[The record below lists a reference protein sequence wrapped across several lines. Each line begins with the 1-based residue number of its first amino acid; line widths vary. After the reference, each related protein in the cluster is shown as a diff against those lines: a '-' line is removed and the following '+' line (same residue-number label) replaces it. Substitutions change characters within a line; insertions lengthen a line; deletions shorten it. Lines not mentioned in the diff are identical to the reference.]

1 MPLLWCS
8 SVHHSGFSSRRP
20 GFKSRQEHQF
30 SCKSHLTGNTRE
42 LKSHHHLAV
51 MGVDV
56 TLDVEA
62 IRADFPILS
71 RKLPNGKQLVYFD
84 NAATSQKP
92 KCVIDAMSQY
102 YSEYNSNAHRANHTL
117 ADEAT
122 TALESARSSISSYFG
137 TSPDQM
143 VYTSGATEAINLVSY
158 AWARENLSKDDVIV
172 LTEMEHHADI
182 VPWQQLSKEKG
193 VEVRYVPIDTDSFT
207 LDMAAFEIAVDGA
220 SLVCVVHTSNVLGI
234 RNPIEKI
241 IELSHSNGARVLLDC
256 AQGAPHE
263 KIRFDDS
270 GVDFV
275 AISAHKM
282 GGPTG
287 IGCLL
292 VKKDVMSQMGPFMT
306 GGSMIK
312 TVSTLGSTFQEGH
325 ALFETGTPRI
335 AEAIGWGAA
344 VEWLEK
350 FDMKDVHS
358 HINKIASWTA
368 ERISNIDGI
377 TVYGDPSRSDSSG
390 AVSFLHDSIQ
400 SQDLALL
407 LDEGGFAVRT
417 GHHCAQP
424 LMDALGV
431 PSTNRAS
438 FWLYN
443 TMEEAEAFVN
453 HLDYVVGR
461 FSDK

>member
-1 MPLLWCS
+1 MACLPIHEFKTHNLLRW
-8 SVHHSGFSSRRP
+8 SVDD
-20 GFKSRQEHQF
+20 
-30 SCKSHLTGNTRE
+30 
-42 LKSHHHLAV
+42 
-51 MGVDV
+51 MGM
-56 TLDVEA
+56 DVES
-62 IRADFPILS
+62 IRKDFPILD

-92 KCVIDAMSQY
+92 QCVIDAMSEY

-122 TALESARSSISSYFG
+122 TALEGARKSISTFFG
-137 TSPDQM
+137 TSPEQM

-158 AWARENLSKDDVIV
+158 AWARENLSSGDVIV

-193 VEVRYVPIDTDSFT
+193 VEVRYVPIDTESFT
-207 LDMAAFEIAVDGA
+207 LDMDAFEVAVSGA

-234 RNPIEKI
+234 RNPIERI
-241 IELSHSNGARVLLDC
+241 VELSHSQGARVLLDC

-263 KIRFDDS
+263 RISFDQS

-275 AISAHKM
+275 VISAHKM

-292 VKKDVMSQMGPFMT
+292 VKRDAMEQMSPFMT

-312 TVSTLGSTFQEGH
+312 TVSVEGSTFQEGH
-325 ALFETGTPRI
+325 AMLETGTPRI

-344 VEWLEK
+344 VEWLDRH
-350 FDMKDVHS
+350 DMKEIHS
-358 HINKIASWTA
+358 HINRIASWTA
-368 ERISNIDGI
+368 EQISEIDGI
-377 TVYGDPSRSDSSG
+377 TVYGDPTRGDSSG
-390 AVSFLHDSIQ
+390 AVSFLHESIQ

-443 TMEEAEAFVN
+443 TMDEAEAFVE
-453 HLDYVVGR
+453 HMRYVVDR

>member
-1 MPLLWCS
+1 MP
-8 SVHHSGFSSRRP
+8 
-20 GFKSRQEHQF
+20 
-30 SCKSHLTGNTRE
+30 
-42 LKSHHHLAV
+42 
-51 MGVDV
+51 
-56 TLDVEA
+56 LDVES
-62 IRADFPILS
+62 IRADFPILG

-92 KCVIDAMSQY
+92 QCVIDAMSEY

-122 TALESARSSISSYFG
+122 TALEGARQSISTYFG

-158 AWARENLSKDDVIV
+158 AWARENLSAEDVVV

-207 LDMAAFEIAVDGA
+207 LDMDAFEVAMEGA

-234 RNPIEKI
+234 RNPIERI
-241 IELSHSNGARVLLDC
+241 VELAHSQGARVLLDC
-256 AQGAPHE
+256 AQSAPHE
-263 KIRFDDS
+263 RINFDDS

-292 VKKDVMSQMGPFMT
+292 IKKDVMGQMGPFMT

-312 TVSTLGSTFQEGH
+312 TVSTHGSTFQEGH

-344 VEWLEK
+344 VGWLEQ
-350 FDMKDVHS
+350 FDMKDIHS
-358 HINKIASWTA
+358 HVNRLASWTA
-368 ERISNIDGI
+368 GRISEIEGI
-377 TVYGDPSRSDSSG
+377 TVYGDPSRNDSSG

-443 TMEEAEAFVN
+443 TMGEAEAFVA
-453 HLDYVVGR
+453 HLSYVVDR

>member
-1 MPLLWCS
+1 MA
-8 SVHHSGFSSRRP
+8 F
-20 GFKSRQEHQF
+20 
-30 SCKSHLTGNTRE
+30 
-42 LKSHHHLAV
+42 
-51 MGVDV
+51 
-56 TLDVEA
+56 DVEA
-62 IRADFPILS
+62 IRGDFPILE

-92 KCVIDAMSQY
+92 KCVIDAMSRY
-102 YSEYNSNAHRANHTL
+102 YEEYNSNAHRANHTL

-122 TALESARSSISSYFG
+122 AALEEARRRISSYFG
-137 TSPDQM
+137 TSADQL
-143 VYTSGATEAINLVSY
+143 VYTSGATEAINLVAY
-158 AWARENLSKDDVIV
+158 GWARENLGEGDVVV

-182 VPWQQLSKEKG
+182 VPWQQLSKERG
-193 VEVRYVPIDTDSFT
+193 VEVRYVPIDTESYS
-207 LDMAAFEIAVDGA
+207 LDMEAFEVAVDDS
-220 SLVCVVHTSNVLGI
+220 SLVCVVHTSNVLGV
-234 RNPIEKI
+234 RNPVERVV
-241 IELSHSNGARVLLDC
+241 ELSHAAGAKVLLDC

-263 KIRFDDS
+263 RIEFDES

-292 VKKDVMSQMGPFMT
+292 AKKDAMAQMGPFMT

-312 TVSTLGSTFQEGH
+312 RVSTEGSTFQDGH
-325 ALFETGTPRI
+325 AMFETGTPRI

-344 VEWLEK
+344 VEWLEQL
-350 FDMKDVHS
+350 DMNEVHS
-358 HINKIASWTA
+358 HINEIASWTA
-368 ERISNIDGI
+368 AKMEGIEGI
-377 TVYGDPSRSDSSG
+377 TVYGDPSRHDSSG
-390 AVSFLHDSIQ
+390 AVSFLHNTIQ

-438 FWLYN
+438 FWIYN
-443 TMEEAEAFVN
+443 TMREAEAFIE
-453 HLDYVVGR
+453 HLRYVVER
-461 FSDK
+461 FSDSE

>member
-1 MPLLWCS
+1 M
-8 SVHHSGFSSRRP
+8 
-20 GFKSRQEHQF
+20 
-30 SCKSHLTGNTRE
+30 
-42 LKSHHHLAV
+42 KSHHYLALV
-51 MGVDV
+51 GIDMS
-56 TLDVEA
+56 LDLES

-92 KCVIDAMSQY
+92 QSVIDAMSEY

-122 TALESARSSISSYFG
+122 TALEGARSSISAYFG

-158 AWARENLSKDDVIV
+158 AWARDNLSADDVIV

-193 VEVRYVPIDTDSFT
+193 VEVRYVPIDTSSFT
-207 LDMAAFEIAVDGA
+207 LDMDAFEVAVEGA

-234 RNPIEKI
+234 RNPIERI
-241 IELSHSNGARVLLDC
+241 IEISHAQGARVLLDC

-263 KIRFDDS
+263 RIRFDDS

-292 VKKDVMSQMGPFMT
+292 VKKEVMSQMGPFMT

-312 TVSTLGSTFQEGH
+312 TVSTDGSTFQEGH

-344 VEWLEK
+344 VEWLDR
-350 FDMKDVHS
+350 FDMEEVQS
-358 HINKIASWTA
+358 HVNKIASWTA
-368 ERISNIDGI
+368 ESISKIEGI

-438 FWLYN
+438 FWIYN
-443 TMEEAEAFVN
+443 TMGEAEAFVK
-453 HLDYVVGR
+453 HLEYVVDR

>member
-1 MPLLWCS
+1 MPPFRGGDPGSNPGTSTNKS
-8 SVHHSGFSSRRP
+8 SLNPKESIHD
-20 GFKSRQEHQF
+20 
-30 SCKSHLTGNTRE
+30 
-42 LKSHHHLAV
+42 LKSYHYPDYYV
-51 MGVDV
+51 GGTV
-56 TLDVEA
+56 LDIEA
-62 IRADFPILS
+62 IRSDFPILD
-71 RKLPNGKQLVYFD
+71 RRLPNGKQLVYFD

-92 KCVIDAMSQY
+92 QCVIDAMSDY
-102 YSEYNSNAHRANHTL
+102 YRQYNSNAHRANHTL

-122 TALESARSSISSYFG
+122 TALEEARSAIATYFG

-143 VYTSGATEAINLVSY
+143 IYTSGATEAINLVSY
-158 AWARENLSKDDVIV
+158 GWARENLSKDDVVV

-193 VEVRYVPIDTDSFT
+193 IEVRYVPIDTESFT
-207 LDMAAFEIAVDGA
+207 LDMQAFEIASQGA

-234 RNPIEKI
+234 RNPIERI
-241 IELSHSNGARVLLDC
+241 VEIAHSSGARVLLDC

-263 KIRFDDS
+263 RINFDSS

-292 VKKDVMSQMGPFMT
+292 VKRDAMDQMGPFMT

-312 TVSTLGSTFQEGH
+312 TVTTDGSTFQDGH
-325 ALFETGTPRI
+325 AMFETGTPRI

-344 VEWLEK
+344 VRWLDC
-350 FDMKDVHS
+350 FDMQEVHS
-358 HINKIASWTA
+358 HIHDIASWTA
-368 ERISNIDGI
+368 EKISQIDGI
-377 TVYGDPSRSDSSG
+377 TVYGDPSRNDSSG
-390 AVSFLHDSIQ
+390 AVSFLHDTIQ

-438 FWLYN
+438 FWIYN
-443 TMEEAEAFVN
+443 TMEEAQSFVR
-453 HLDYVVGR
+453 HLESVVAR
-461 FSDK
+461 FS

>member
-1 MPLLWCS
+1 MS
-8 SVHHSGFSSRRP
+8 
-20 GFKSRQEHQF
+20 
-30 SCKSHLTGNTRE
+30 
-42 LKSHHHLAV
+42 
-51 MGVDV
+51 
-56 TLDVEA
+56 LDVES

-92 KCVIDAMSQY
+92 QCVIDAMSEY

-122 TALESARSSISSYFG
+122 TALESARRSISNYFG
-137 TSPDQM
+137 TSSDQM

-158 AWARENLSKDDVIV
+158 AWARENLSTDDVIV

-193 VEVRYVPIDTDSFT
+193 VEVRYVPIDTNSFT
-207 LDMAAFEIAVDGA
+207 LDMDAFEIAVEGA

-234 RNPIEKI
+234 RNPIERI
-241 IELSHSNGARVLLDC
+241 IELSHSQGARVLLDC

-292 VKKDVMSQMGPFMT
+292 VKKDAMSQMGPFMT

-312 TVSTLGSTFQEGH
+312 TVSTDGSTFQEGH

-344 VEWLEK
+344 VEWLER
-350 FDMKDVHS
+350 FDMKEVHS

-368 ERISNIDGI
+368 ERISKIEGI

-443 TMEEAEAFVN
+443 TMDEAEAFVN

>member
-1 MPLLWCS
+1 MC
-8 SVHHSGFSSRRP
+8 
-20 GFKSRQEHQF
+20 
-30 SCKSHLTGNTRE
+30 
-42 LKSHHHLAV
+42 
-51 MGVDV
+51 
-56 TLDVEA
+56 
-62 IRADFPILS
+62 IRDS
-71 RKLPNGKQLVYFD
+71 
-84 NAATSQKP
+84 
-92 KCVIDAMSQY
+92 
-102 YSEYNSNAHRANHTL
+102 
-117 ADEAT
+117 
-122 TALESARSSISSYFG
+122 FG

-158 AWARENLSKDDVIV
+158 AWARDNLSADDVIV

-193 VEVRYVPIDTDSFT
+193 VEVRYVPIDTSSFT
-207 LDMAAFEIAVDGA
+207 LDMDAFEVAVEGA

-234 RNPIEKI
+234 RNPIERI
-241 IELSHSNGARVLLDC
+241 IEISHAQGARVLLDC

-263 KIRFDDS
+263 RIRFDDS

-292 VKKDVMSQMGPFMT
+292 VKKEVMSQMGPFMT

-312 TVSTLGSTFQEGH
+312 TVSTDGSTFQEGH

-344 VEWLEK
+344 VEWLDR
-350 FDMKDVHS
+350 FDMEEVQS
-358 HINKIASWTA
+358 HVNKIASWTA
-368 ERISNIDGI
+368 ESISKIEGI

-438 FWLYN
+438 FWIYN
-443 TMEEAEAFVN
+443 TMGEAEAFVK
-453 HLDYVVGR
+453 HMEYVVDR

>member
-1 MPLLWCS
+1 M
-8 SVHHSGFSSRRP
+8 
-20 GFKSRQEHQF
+20 
-30 SCKSHLTGNTRE
+30 
-42 LKSHHHLAV
+42 KSHHHLAV
-51 MGVDV
+51 LGVDV
-56 TLDVEA
+56 PLDVES

-92 KCVIDAMSQY
+92 QCVIDAMSEY

-122 TALESARSSISSYFG
+122 TALENARRSISNYFG

-158 AWARENLSKDDVIV
+158 AWARENLSTDDVIV

-193 VEVRYVPIDTDSFT
+193 VEVRYVPIDTNSFS
-207 LDMAAFEIAVDGA
+207 LDMDAFEIAVDGA

-234 RNPIEKI
+234 RNPIERI
-241 IELSHSNGARVLLDC
+241 IELSHSQGARVLLDC

-263 KIRFDDS
+263 RIRFDDS

-292 VKKDVMSQMGPFMT
+292 VKKEVMSQMGPFMT

-312 TVSTLGSTFQEGH
+312 TVSTDGSTFQEGH

-344 VEWLEK
+344 VEWLER
-350 FDMKDVHS
+350 FDMKEVHS
-358 HINKIASWTA
+358 HINMIASWTA
-368 ERISNIDGI
+368 ERISTIEGI
-377 TVYGDPSRSDSSG
+377 TVYGDPSRKDSSG

-443 TMEEAEAFVN
+443 TMDEAEAFVN
-453 HLDYVVGR
+453 HLDHVVGR